1 MRDQGETK
9 IKQPGGLF
17 YRSFSAQS
25 REKRK
30 QICALR
36 AVRLDLGRVASTTR
50 AKSERQAVGSAGVM
64 RAGVLADH
72 VTAVP
77 DVVADGESSGFR
89 LTQSVGVVGRDKGI
103 LLMRI
108 PFGMNQLLDL
118 SRFSLQRLV
127 SFYDLSTYRQGKH
140 MFSRFISVFSPD
152 PTYLLLDTFVFKSQ
166 SKNMNT
172 FPILMFNKVG

>member
-30 QICALR
+30 QSRALR
-36 AVRLDLGRVASTTR
+36 AGRLDLGRVASATR

-89 LTQSVGVVGRDKGI
+89 LTQSVGVVGIGYEKKS
-103 LLMRI
+103 I
-108 PFGMNQLLDL
+108 PY
-118 SRFSLQRLV
+118 RLV
-127 SFYDLSTYRQGKH
+127 
-140 MFSRFISVFSPD
+140 
-152 PTYLLLDTFVFKSQ
+152 
-166 SKNMNT
+166 
-172 FPILMFNKVG
+172 